1 MWKVP
6 GCPWGG
12 WGRATGGIRANIIG
26 SRAAT
31 LREIVRFVT
40 NHKTSSSS
48 NADTHVHAF
57 QFRRFQVLLG
67 GNTLAH
73 RYTAPYGD
81 GTVVRSVIRDVELTH
96 QCEQDRRPAVQRGPG
111 SAVSNHAAAPRSA
124 PSLARAS
131 ETLRTVDLD
140 DKLLSDALT
149 SKSITF
155 YEEFLHVIVCTR
167 IVCRLHA
174 ARQKR
179 NPARDGG
186 APTQGEVLKNTRI
199 SQLSLDARTQGAA
212 SGRGHVRRSGAAA
225 AVAAISASRPLKK
238 MAVAPYTACG
248 APEGRGCEEAISR
261 LLAPLRASASRL
273 LRGNGRAAR
282 AQVRAVPPK

>member
-1 MWKVP
+1 LTIVHDTQASVR
-6 GCPWGG
+6 GRSGG
-12 WGRATGGIRANIIG
+12 TC
-26 SRAAT
+26 
-31 LREIVRFVT
+31 LR
-40 NHKTSSSS
+40 
-48 NADTHVHAF
+48 
-57 QFRRFQVLLG
+57 
-67 GNTLAH
+67 
-73 RYTAPYGD
+73 
-81 GTVVRSVIRDVELTH
+81 
-96 QCEQDRRPAVQRGPG
+96 
-111 SAVSNHAAAPRSA
+111 
-124 PSLARAS
+124 
-131 ETLRTVDLD
+131 
-140 DKLLSDALT
+140 
-149 SKSITF
+149 
-155 YEEFLHVIVCTR
+155 LHVIVCTR

-282 AQVRAVPPK
+282 AQVRAVPPKVGGASAQSAGMPMCSFPATCRDEHEGQYVGTCDSRDCACEG